1 MNSVFLVLPQTSLE
15 ALGELEMVIQLAN
28 GKHFCQARCKN
39 THFCEVTSKQTLSAL
54 EALFTFNY
62 SLLLMYTT
70 VFLPSEGSEGQQRM
84 LNFTPST
91 LAKKGKKES
100 GIAQRQVITR
110 SLYLTSLF

>member
-1 MNSVFLVLPQTSLE
+1 MNSVLLVLPQTSLE

-28 GKHFCQARCKN
+28 GKYFCQARCKN
-39 THFCEVTSKQTLSAL
+39 THFCEV
-54 EALFTFNY
+54 FVNY

-70 VFLPSEGSEGQQRM
+70 VFLPSERSEGQQRK

-110 SLYLTSLF
+110 SLHLTF